1 MFYSTKLL
9 ENFIP
14 TKQKGRKSPKLG
26 KNYPNYAKFSDSLI
40 HFFALSLHRKKT
52 RNLVAQMLPTSS
64 IRKLTD
70 YILLN
75 ACSVNS
81 SGLYNGKA
89 GMALALFEVGNY
101 LQDEYI
107 YDQAFSLFGEAS
119 VTKNED
125 VGFENGLA
133 GVGFML
139 LYLIESGFVDADFEE
154 LFGENRVKI
163 ETGLTATDNIQ
174 TNEQL
179 ALYIRVV
186 YYLCMANKKVTGV
199 KTKLLAKSILKEADK
214 MMVNRLLTLE
224 AGTTSVAHSKV
235 DILNSLELYLKVA
248 DFCSFYQPSVELLEK
263 YVTLY
268 RQSKF
273 VSNFAIGCYLANI
286 AERTG
291 NTRVEAVGIENRTNA
306 IRTIYR
312 EMLPLA
318 QRIDLLW
325 LLHQNES
332 LYKSEIAYLEE
343 NFIDIANEDKLE
355 KILLQSIH
363 PADFIAGY
371 QSGVAR
377 FLLYW
382 VYRNTDK
389 EHRQCF
395 HFL

>member
-1 MFYSTKLL
+1 MGYHY
-9 ENFIP
+9 N
-14 TKQKGRKSPKLG
+14 
-26 KNYPNYAKFSDSLI
+26 
-40 HFFALSLHRKKT
+40 KKMT
-52 RNLVAQMLPTSS
+52 QSAS

-125 VGFENGLA
+125 VSFENGLA
-133 GVGFML
+133 GVGYML

-154 LFGENRVKI
+154 LFDENRAKI
-163 ETGLTATDNIQ
+163 ETGLTATNNIQ

-186 YYLCMANKKVTGV
+186 YYLCMAAPKITGI

-214 MMVNRLLTLE
+214 MLVNKLSTLE
-224 AGTTSVAHSKV
+224 TGNTSVVHSKM

-248 DFCSFYQPSVELLEK
+248 DFCSFYEPSVELLEK
-263 YVTLY
+263 YVNLY
-268 RQSKF
+268 RQNKF
-273 VSNFAIGCYLANI
+273 VRSFTIGCCLTNI
-286 AERTG
+286 VERTG

-312 EMLPLA
+312 DTLPLA

-325 LLHQNES
+325 LMHQDES
-332 LYKSEIAYLEE
+332 LYKNEIAYLEE

-363 PADFIAGY
+363 SADFIAGY
-371 QSGVAR
+371 QSGIAR

-389 EHRQCF
+389 EHKQCF